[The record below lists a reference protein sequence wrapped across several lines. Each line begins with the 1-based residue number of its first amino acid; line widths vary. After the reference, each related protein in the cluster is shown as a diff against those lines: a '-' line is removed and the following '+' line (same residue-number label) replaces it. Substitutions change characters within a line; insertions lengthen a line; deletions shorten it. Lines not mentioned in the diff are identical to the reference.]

1 MKKNI
6 MSVILAG
13 MMLLTACS
21 KNPEKNDNA
30 EELSEG
36 IVLKVGDS
44 EMTAGQ
50 FQFFLDDI
58 KNQMQGT
65 ELSEKESWET
75 AEIEGKK
82 AIDIAKE
89 RAYESA
95 VEYLSYIEVAKK
107 KGLSYTEDDM
117 NSIKSQI
124 DTSYFE
130 EYPNSE
136 EIINLICEANLY
148 ITELQKEFVNEQPVE
163 DSEFEAY
170 FNEHK
175 DELESKYM
183 RAKHVL
189 FLTQDDQT
197 KEPLSE
203 EEIAQKK
210 KQADEI
216 LARAKNGEDFDA
228 LVSEYSEDPGSKSNP
243 EGYVFTSGEMVQE
256 FEDCVKSLK
265 AGEIG
270 FAQTSYGYHIIKRLD
285 LDASSCKDVI
295 TNLIYSEKFEV
306 YIDNLM
312 EEYNIEVIK
321 NDEEYNKIK

>member
-6 MSVILAG
+6 MSAVLAC

-30 EELSEG
+30 KELSEG

-65 ELSEKESWET
+65 ELSEEESWET

-148 ITELQKEFVNEQPVE
+148 ITELQKGFVNEQPVQ
-163 DSEFEAY
+163 DSEVEAY

-189 FLTQDDQT
+189 LLTQDDQT

-216 LARAKNGEDFDA
+216 LARAKNGEDFDT
-228 LVSEYSEDPGSKSNP
+228 LVSEYSEDPGSKNYP
-243 EGYVFTSGEMVQE
+243 QGYVFTSGEMVQE

-265 AGEIG
+265 AEEIG

-295 TNLIYSEKFEV
+295 TNSIYSEKFKV